1 MTATTAPLLS
11 LSFPVWFPPSMV
23 RVCVRVCVCVWC
35 VCVCVFGCMVGCD
48 YVHYVVCVCEY
59 TP

>member
-23 RVCVRVCVCVWC
+23 RVCVCVWC
-35 VCVCVFGCMVGCD
+35 VCLCVFGCMVGCD

>member
-23 RVCVRVCVCVWC
+23 RVCVC
-35 VCVCVFGCMVGCD
+35 VCVCVFRCMVGCD